1 MLPKLKGIRTVALT
15 TAKVRKIIAE
25 ISFESLGG
33 SYFEA
38 PFVG

>member
-1 MLPKLKGIRTVALT
+1 MLPNLKGIRTVTLT
-15 TAKVRKIIAE
+15 TAKGSEDIAE